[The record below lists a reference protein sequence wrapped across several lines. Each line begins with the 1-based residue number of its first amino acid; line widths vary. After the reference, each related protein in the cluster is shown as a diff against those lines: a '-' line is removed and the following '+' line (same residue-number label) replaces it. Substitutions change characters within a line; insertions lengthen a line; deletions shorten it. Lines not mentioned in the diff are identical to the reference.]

1 MPGTGTPK
9 PPGQRRR
16 RNAEQAQWRA
26 LPFEGRR
33 GRPPALPRKRPAW
46 LKLTRDWWGAI
57 WASPMATAWLPS
69 DVPTLYR
76 LARIM
81 EADNRGEAT
90 ASLLAEA
97 RQLED
102 RFGLSPMA
110 RRRLQWEVANAG
122 GRSGDPE
129 GTPGPGRRAPLADV
143 RRLRAVDPAAA
154 A

>member
-1 MPGTGTPK
+1 MPQTPK

-16 RNAEQAQWRA
+16 RNADQPQWRA
-26 LPFEGRR
+26 LPGEGRK
-33 GRPPALPRKRPAW
+33 GRPPGLPPKRPAW
-46 LKLTRDWWGAI
+46 LKLTRDWWKSI

-69 DVPTLYR
+69 DVPTLVR
-76 LARIM
+76 LARIV

-110 RRRLQWEVANAG
+110 RRRLQWEVARAGDGASGGPPPAG
-122 GRSGDPE
+122 GSV
-129 GTPGPGRRAPLADV
+129 RRLADV
-143 RRLRAVDPAAA
+143 RRLRAVDGGSG
-154 A
+154 